1 MAQLSFFSEDYQP
14 PTVHDLGGMLA
25 AHGQITTGGSGARL
39 SILLDDAAR
48 AAAVVAECARR
59 DIDAETVPVEGP
71 GPTLLTRTHR
81 SAALLPL
88 ARAWTRGAVKSV
100 PRDLTVTA
108 GFSRLWVLAAG
119 RRDEAGYLLGVDP
132 HTPDTV
138 EDLIAA
144 CSRAGLAGAAVGVR
158 AGGPAIRIVGHRRL
172 ARLADTVGTLPAD
185 LPSGCAP
192 PDEHRAVHDDTPPRA
207 PQPRPAHPAQPELG

>member
-1 MAQLSFFSEDYQP
+1 MAQLSFFSADYQP
-14 PTVHDLGGMLA
+14 PTVHDLGGLLA
-25 AHGQITTGGSGARL
+25 AHGQITTDGAGARL

-48 AAAVVAECARR
+48 AAAEVAERARR
-59 DIDAETVPVEGP
+59 DVAAEVVRVEGD
-71 GPTLLTRTHR
+71 GPALVMRTHR

-88 ARAWTRGAVKSV
+88 AREWTRGAVKSV
-100 PRDLTVTA
+100 PRNLTVTA

-119 RRDEAGYLLGVDP
+119 RRDDSGYLLGVDP

-138 EDLIAA
+138 DDLIAA

-185 LPSGCAP
+185 LPAGCAP
-192 PDEHRAVHDDTPPRA
+192 PDEHRAVHDDQPPRS
-207 PQPRPAHPAQPELG
+207 PRPRPVHPAQPELG